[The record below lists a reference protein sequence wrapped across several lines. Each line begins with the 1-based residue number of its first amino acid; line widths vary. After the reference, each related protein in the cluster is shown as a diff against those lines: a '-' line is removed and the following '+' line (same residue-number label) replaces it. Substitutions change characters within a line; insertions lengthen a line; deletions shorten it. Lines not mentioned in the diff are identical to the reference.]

1 MQSAVLGEYCSNR
14 CAQSCLRLFMVAA
27 RVHTETTEDY
37 TLDRW
42 GLIQRP
48 QHGLERDHRCPLRR
62 ETVSAGR
69 DRGEGNRGETM
80 VVRQHQRVAIT
91 GGEQPVLAALA
102 AAPDRAN
109 SVDDVARGQPEARRD
124 LRLAGVATGEDLA
137 GSAKPRAGRPM
148 NRAVNAAAAEQSLVC
163 GIDDG
168 VDVKLG
174 DVAFDDLDAVRQALL
189 TRRLAGR
196 SSE

>member
-1 MQSAVLGEYCSNR
+1 
-14 CAQSCLRLFMVAA
+14 MVPSS
-27 RVHTETTEDY
+27 
-37 TLDRW
+37 
-42 GLIQRP
+42 G
-48 QHGLERDHRCPLRR
+48 RR
-62 ETVSAGR
+62 SP
-69 DRGEGNRGETM
+69 D
-80 VVRQHQRVAIT
+80 
-91 GGEQPVLAALA
+91 
-102 AAPDRAN
+102 APSGTN
-109 SVDDVARGQPEARRD
+109 KTI
-124 LRLAGVATGEDLA
+124 ATGEDLA

-174 DVAFDDLDAVRQALL
+174 DVAFDDLDAVRHALL